1 MEERFSELAVDRENF
16 KIDTRVVNGDK
27 ILHNI
32 CVVLE
37 IYNWVFSDGIPVIVV
52 SLRAQLENFEI

>member
-32 CVVLE
+32 CAVLE